1 MLRHLLRRLRT
12 TTTTRGAAVAAQS
25 AHRTPCCVQ
34 VLEDR
39 LLMAS
44 NKAPPVVTDFRF
56 LGTSQNT
63 TGFVITFNT
72 ALAPATATNLVAYE
86 LARKVVTAGSDGF
99 FGVGAS
105 DREVDVKHIALA
117 SATYDDATHSVTLT
131 PTQPLEIAK
140 TFRRLRIQGERGNA
154 VRTADGTAID
164 GNQDGRPGGD
174 AVITFK
180 SYSKRSL
187 SYRDPD
193 GDRVKITLDGPGR
206 LVSFINKD
214 RTQSRPIIFIRE
226 ADPTRTV
233 ISGTVKK
240 AKRGDGV
247 AVIPQILGTSLAQ
260 VRLKSDAAFQIVN
273 EVP

>member
-1 MLRHLLRRLRT
+1 MLRQLLRRFRT
-12 TTTTRGAAVAAQS
+12 TATADLADAKPV
-25 AHRTPCCVQ
+25 HCTPCCVQ
-34 VLEDR
+34 ALEDR

-44 NKAPPVVTDFRF
+44 HKAPPVVTDFRF

-86 LARKVVTAGSDGF
+86 LARKVTTPASDGF
-99 FGVGAS
+99 FGVGGHDA
-105 DREVDVKHIALA
+105 ETDVKHITLA

-131 PTQPLEIAK
+131 PAQPLEIAK

-164 GNQDGRPGGD
+164 GNQDGKPGGD

-180 SYSKRSL
+180 SYSKRSV

-214 RTQSRPIIFIRE
+214 KTQSTPIIFIRE
-226 ADPTRTV
+226 ADPTRTI

-247 AVIPQILGTSLAQ
+247 AVIPQILGTALAQ
-260 VRLKSDAAFQIVN
+260 VQLKGDPAFHIVN